1 MKLGLILFFSIPFLL
16 FSQYKLLSTEGQYQ
30 GDKLFI
36 KNPKQVDGFG
46 YCIIKVTVNGDVLP
60 ASIQT
65 SNFAIN
71 FDLFDLKIGD
81 DVFVVIEH
89 FEGCKPRF
97 LNPESLLPKSS
108 FEIVDIYIDEDAVL
122 KWTAKNEKNIL
133 DYEIEKFKWGEWK
146 SVGQV
151 RGRGGAQKHSYSYKI
166 PIHSGKNKVRLSQL
180 DNTGEKKA
188 SEAVEF
194 VSRMTPYTFG
204 PSSVRD
210 YIYFYHEGKKAKTK
224 FEVYDAFGNLLKIG
238 TGTSVDCRNI
248 VNGIYYINYDSKSEK
263 FIKVN

>member
-1 MKLGLILFFSIPFLL
+1 MKSYFLL
-16 FSQYKLLSTEGQYQ
+16 FLLLPFLGFNQYKLLSAEGKYQ
-30 GDKLFI
+30 GKSLFVN
-36 KNPKQVDGFG
+36 NPKQVDGFG
-46 YCIIKVTVNGDVLP
+46 YCIIKVTVNGDILP

-71 FDLFDLKIGD
+71 FVLFDLEIGD

-89 FEGCKPRF
+89 FDGCKPRF

-108 FEIVDIYIDEDAVL
+108 FEITDMYITENGVL
-122 KWTAKNEKNIL
+122 NWAAKNEQNIL

-151 RGRGGAQKHSYSYKI
+151 RGKGGVKVQSYTYKL
-166 PIHSGKNKVRLSQL
+166 PIHSGKNKIRVSQL
-180 DNTGEKKA
+180 DNTGVKNTSKA
-188 SEAVEF
+188 IEF
-194 VSRMTPYTFG
+194 VSDIAPFTFI

-238 TGTSVDCRNI
+238 SGRSVDCRNI
-248 VNGIYYINYDSKSEK
+248 VNGIYYINYDNKSEK

>member
-1 MKLGLILFFSIPFLL
+1 MKLFLL
-16 FSQYKLLSTEGQYQ
+16 LFILLPICGISQYKLLSTEGKYQ
-30 GDKLFI
+30 GKSLFVN
-36 KNPKQVDGFG
+36 NPKQVDGFG

-108 FEIVDIYIDEDAVL
+108 FEIVDIHVDENAVL

-146 SVGQV
+146 SVGEV
-151 RGRGGAQKHSYSYKI
+151 RGRGGVKAHSYSYKL
-166 PIHSGKNKVRLSQL
+166 PIHSGNNKIRISQL
-180 DNTGEKKA
+180 DNTGEKKT

-194 VSRMTPYTFG
+194 VSSMTPYTFG

-238 TGTSVDCRNI
+238 TSTNVDCRNI